1 MGKLIDFNVGCANS
15 SIIITNNHSIMI
27 DCYGLE
33 DYKNYLPQNKIIDVL
48 FITHQHHDHFDSIS
62 FLLDNNYVVN
72 NLFYS
77 PYVRRHGD
85 NSVELDEWNDFLN
98 LKNRLEKRGTKSTSL
113 YHQSD
118 LTKPYLTYG
127 DVKCF
132 VIGPYKHIANS
143 ETRELHDASLVI
155 TFKLGNRSTVFPGDA
170 SDDSLNYIA
179 KTTNNYCDD
188 ILHAS
193 HHGSLNGADLD
204 FIKGANANY
213 TVISTKSGVY
223 ENVPHPT
230 ALQRYR
236 ENTKE
241 AVYRTDIDRTSTF
254 TF

>member
-15 SIIITNNHSIMI
+15 GIISTGYHSIMI

-33 DYKNYLPQNKIIDVL
+33 DYKDNLPRSKTINVL
-48 FITHQHHDHFDSIS
+48 FITHQHHDHFDGIS
-62 FLLDNNYVVN
+62 FLLDNNYSVEY
-72 NLFYS
+72 LIYS
-77 PYVRRHGD
+77 PYQRRYGD

-98 LKNRLEKRGTKSTSL
+98 LKTRLEKKGTKCGSL
-113 YHQSD
+113 YRQSD
-118 LTKPYLTYG
+118 LKEPLFSYD

-132 VIGPYKHIANS
+132 LIGPYKHIADS
-143 ETRELHDASLVI
+143 DTRELHDASLVI
-155 TFKLGNRSTVFPGDA
+155 YFQLNNRFTVFPGDA
-170 SDDSLNYIA
+170 SDTSLNYIA
-179 KTTNNYCDD
+179 KNTNNYCND

-204 FIKGANANY
+204 FIKGANAVY

-236 ENTKE
+236 EYTAKS
-241 AVYRTDIDRTSTF
+241 VYRTDTSGPLTWTF
-254 TF
+254 